1 MIMAGNFKWI
11 LAGLLTAG
19 ALACFYMA
27 VPKGE
32 KLTPDSVFVDSD
44 TVSAAAE
51 YVSPIDF
58 EKATEENRF

>member
-1 MIMAGNFKWI
+1 MIMVDNFKRI

-44 TVSAAAE
+44 TVSAASE
-51 YVSPIDF
+51 YVNHIDF
-58 EKATEENRF
+58 